1 MVVSVF
7 PRLAETVTIAD
18 DILENDLQKGLEES

>member
-7 PRLAETVTIAD
+7 PRLAETVTISDA
-18 DILENDLQKGLEES
+18 ILTNDLQKGLDES